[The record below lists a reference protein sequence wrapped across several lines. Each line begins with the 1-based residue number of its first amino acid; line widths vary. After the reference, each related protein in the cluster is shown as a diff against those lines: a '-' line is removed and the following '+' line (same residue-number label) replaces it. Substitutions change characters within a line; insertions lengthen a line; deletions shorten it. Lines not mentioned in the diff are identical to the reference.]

1 MSLEVQWL
9 RLGAS
14 TTGSADSIPGWGTEI
29 LHAMDMAKKK
39 LSLLCEGSAFKM
51 RPPCLSSQPFALPVL
66 PRNSGACSGSG

>member
-9 RLGAS
+9 RLGAP

-39 LSLLCEGSAFKM
+39 AEFALRRQRLQNETPLSLFPTIC
-51 RPPCLSSQPFALPVL
+51 PPCPA
-66 PRNSGACSGSG
+66 